1 MNWISTHIPPWFFI
15 AIVAHLAILG
25 TVAYLILLE
34 RKVASWAQDRIG
46 PNRVGLGG
54 LLPLI
59 LLPLAPFINV
69 DKIAD
74 KVRGM
79 HMGGLGQPLADGLK
93 FILKEDYRPKGV
105 DRVLFTVAPMVMIIV
120 VIISIAVL
128 PWGGIVQKHVML
140 QPGQQASDVVTAG
153 ATVIA
158 QTPNSVTYRYPFQIA
173 SLNIGVLYVLAVL
186 SLAVYGVVIGGWASN
201 NKYSFLGGLRAT
213 ANMISYEIP
222 LGLAVLSVVVLFGS
236 LDLNELV
243 AKQAHYWG
251 FTVSGHH
258 IGLIPAWNAFSQ
270 PLAFFL
276 FLVCIHAEANR
287 APFDLAEAE
296 QELVGGYHTEYSA
309 MRFALFFLAEYAGM
323 ITTSAVC
330 VALFFGGW
338 HIPYVDQIWP
348 QIFGGGLDPHNP
360 AVISSLWVCLLR
372 AIVFFI
378 KTIVI
383 VFVFMWTRWSLPRF
397 RFDQLMQLAWR
408 GLIPV
413 SLALLAGSAIVV
425 YWWGD
430 RFRGAANEMLIPGG
444 MAVALLVVNIAI
456 GVLTMIISRIIPA
469 APNTN
474 RRIAIGG
481 SRFATTPLP
490 AGVTN

>member
-1 MNWISTHIPPWFFI
+1 MIDWIYTHIPAWFYI
-15 AIVAHLAILG
+15 AVIAHLSILG

-54 LLPLI
+54 LLPLV
-59 LLPLAPFINV
+59 LLPLAPFINI

-105 DRVLFTVAPMVMIIV
+105 DRVLFTVAPMVMIAV

-128 PWGGIVQKHVML
+128 PWGGIVQKTAAL
-140 QPGQQASDVVTAG
+140 QPGQHPTDVIAAG
-153 ATVIA
+153 ATVVS
-158 QTPNSVTYRYPFQIA
+158 QTSTSVTYRYPFQIA
-173 SLNIGVLYVLAVL
+173 SLNIGVLYVLATL

-213 ANMISYEIP
+213 ANMVSYEIP
-222 LGLAVLSVVVLFGS
+222 LGLAVLAIVVVNGS
-236 LDLNELV
+236 LDLNEIV
-243 AKQAHYWG
+243 ARQAHYWG
-251 FTVSGHH
+251 FTVNGMH
-258 IGLIPAWNAFSQ
+258 IGLPAWNVFSQ
-270 PLAFFL
+270 PIAFFL
-276 FLVCIHAEANR
+276 FLICMHAEANR
-287 APFDLAEAE
+287 APFDLAECE

-338 HIPYVDQIWP
+338 HLP
-348 QIFGGGLDPHNP
+348 GLTGDVDPHNP
-360 AVISSLWVCLLR
+360 AVSSSVIICIIRALVYFGKTV
-372 AIVFFI
+372 AIVFI
-378 KTIVI
+378 
-383 VFVFMWTRWSLPRF
+383 FMWTRWSLPRF

-413 SLALLAGSAIVV
+413 SLALLAGSALVV
-425 YWWGD
+425 YWWGG
-430 RFRGAANEMLIPGG
+430 RYRGAANEMLVPGQ
-444 MAVALLVVNIAI
+444 MAIALCVVNLAIAAI
-456 GVLTMIISRIIPA
+456 TMLVSVMIPP
-469 APNTN
+469 APDTN
-474 RRIAIGG
+474 RKIAVGG
-481 SRFATTPLP
+481 SRFAKTPLP
-490 AGVTN
+490 AGVTS